1 MFLGFISP
9 GRAVAYTLI
18 LLAVGFVWGAVA
30 ANVKTLRD
38 ARSIPYLAHNWAV
51 ALPVF
56 TLWVVLSYVLARSYL
71 EFTGGGAAE
80 GLRLGI
86 LFAVA
91 AILFDAIVI
100 AGIVGQ
106 GWRHFAQPILWLC
119 YALLVLIPWLVGRS
133 IG

>member
-1 MFLGFISP
+1 MFFGFISP
-9 GRAVAYTLI
+9 GRAVVYTLI
-18 LLAVGFVWGAVA
+18 LLASGFVWGAVA
-30 ANVKTLRD
+30 ANVKLLRE
-38 ARSIPYLAHNWAV
+38 ARGIPYLAYNWAV

-56 TLWVVLSYVLARSYL
+56 TLWVGLSYVLARSYL
-71 EFTGGGAAE
+71 AFTGGGAAE

-91 AILFDAIVI
+91 AFLFDVIVV

-106 GWRHFAQPILWLC
+106 GWRHFAQPILWLS

-133 IG
+133 LG